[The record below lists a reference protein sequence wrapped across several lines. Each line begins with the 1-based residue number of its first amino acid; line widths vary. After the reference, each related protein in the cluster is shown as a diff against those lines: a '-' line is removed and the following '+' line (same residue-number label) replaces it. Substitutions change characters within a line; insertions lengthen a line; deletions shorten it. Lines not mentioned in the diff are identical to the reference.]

1 MHQALG
7 QFTHVNPLTA
17 LSGLSVPLTLREP
30 GYRRVWAGAEA
41 LREGAT
47 VLSSSV
53 QTAKRQPDADNRYMA
68 DGANTWLVTIILGRL
83 VPWALTALPNVIF
96 QCCLP
101 DRPYYSSMWQ
111 DLYEGRSV
119 TEIDDLSGIIV
130 QLAELQQMMPVPVN
144 QALTRLVK
152 EAQGRW

>member
-1 MHQALG
+1 
-7 QFTHVNPLTA
+7 
-17 LSGLSVPLTLREP
+17 
-30 GYRRVWAGAEA
+30 
-41 LREGAT
+41 
-47 VLSSSV
+47 
-53 QTAKRQPDADNRYMA
+53 MA

-130 QLAELQQMMPVPVN
+130 QLAELQQMIPVPVN
-144 QALTRLVK
+144 QALTRLVE
-152 EAQGRW
+152 EAQAAGKGLPCLSPDDWMRQAGLTTYS